1 MEILPLLIGIS
12 VVVVIAVAGI
22 FVWAVRSGQFDD
34 LDTPA
39 VRILAD
45 DDEPSRHDRG
55 HHGVAEEAARS
66 TEDGHSSGHASKA
79 AVSSTDPHRGLDP
92 DHFVPRHAAD
102 KLGAAP
108 GSEQNHAGG
117 RR

>member
-12 VVVVIAVAGI
+12 IVAVIAIAEI

-45 DDEPSRHDRG
+45 ENDSP
-55 HHGVAEEAARS
+55 
-66 TEDGHSSGHASKA
+66 
-79 AVSSTDPHRGLDP
+79 PP
-92 DHFVPRHAAD
+92 D
-102 KLGAAP
+102 
-108 GSEQNHAGG
+108 
-117 RR
+117 

>member
-12 VVVVIAVAGI
+12 IAAVIAVAGV

-39 VRILAD
+39 VRILTD
-45 DDEPSRHDRG
+45 DDEPPRHDRG

-66 TEDGHSSGHASKA
+66 TEDGSPISPIEHPGRPGLPRQQG
-79 AVSSTDPHRGLDP
+79 DPR
-92 DHFVPRHAAD
+92 
-102 KLGAAP
+102 
-108 GSEQNHAGG
+108 
-117 RR
+117 

>member
-12 VVVVIAVAGI
+12 VVVAVAIAGI

-45 DDEPSRHDRG
+45 DDEEEGSPPS
-55 HHGVAEEAARS
+55 
-66 TEDGHSSGHASKA
+66 
-79 AVSSTDPHRGLDP
+79 
-92 DHFVPRHAAD
+92 
-102 KLGAAP
+102 
-108 GSEQNHAGG
+108 
-117 RR
+117 

>member
-12 VVVVIAVAGI
+12 IVAVIAIAGV

-45 DDEPSRHDRG
+45 EDESPPSG
-55 HHGVAEEAARS
+55 
-66 TEDGHSSGHASKA
+66 
-79 AVSSTDPHRGLDP
+79 
-92 DHFVPRHAAD
+92 
-102 KLGAAP
+102 
-108 GSEQNHAGG
+108 
-117 RR
+117 